1 MREVKKV
8 LIVTN
13 VPQDYR
19 IAMFNALNLL
29 LQNENIQFKVAFGAD
44 GYKRRKSKLD
54 FSKMKFD
61 YTILKSTKFTFGSTE
76 NTMFTYPGLLK
87 LHREYKPDI
96 TFVIGY
102 SPATIKLWIYSFF
115 LNINYFI
122 WSGSV
127 NFKGRKDSTLRK
139 ILRMILV
146 RRAKGF
152 IAYGTKAKEYLSYLG
167 APEKKIHIAINTVD
181 THFFN
186 EIAKKRINRK
196 TNQIKQLLYL
206 GYLTPGKKIDDLI
219 KTINE
224 LRKLRNDFS
233 LRIIGDGP
241 AADSLKTLT
250 KELEL
255 ENTIIFE
262 GFKQKS
268 DLPPYLEQTDCF
280 LFQTGC
286 DIWGLV
292 LNEAMASGLPCIVS
306 PNAGA
311 ARDLIFDTKN
321 GLILDFGFHQE
332 AAIRI
337 NELLNDEVLLQKMG
351 VDANE
356 FIEANVTA
364 EKSAKGFMSAIKQY
378 CQNA

>member
-29 LQNENIQFKVAFGAD
+29 LQKENIQFKVAFGAA

-54 FSKMKFD
+54 FNKMKFD
-61 YTILKSTKFTFGSTE
+61 YTILESTKFTFGSTE

-87 LHREYKPDI
+87 LHKEYRPDM

-102 SPATIKLWIYSFF
+102 SPATIKLWFYSFF
-115 LNINYFI
+115 MNINYFI

-139 ILRMILV
+139 ILRKILV
-146 RRAKGF
+146 KRAKGF
-152 IAYGTKAKEYLSYLG
+152 IAYGTKAKEYLVYLG
-167 APEKKIHIAINTVD
+167 APENKIHIAINTVD

-186 EIAKKRINRK
+186 EIAKKRLNRK
-196 TNQIKQLLYL
+196 VNTQKQLLYL

-224 LRKLRNDFS
+224 LKNLRNDFV

-241 AADSLKTLT
+241 AIENLKSLTSELHLT
-250 KELEL
+250 D
-255 ENTIIFE
+255 IIKFE
-262 GFKQKS
+262 GFKQKN
-268 DLPPYLEQTDCF
+268 DLPPFMEQTDCF

-292 LNEAMASGLPCIVS
+292 LNEAMAAGLPCIVS

-311 ARDLIFDTKN
+311 ARDLVFDTKN
-321 GLILDFGFHQE
+321 VLILDFGSHKI
-332 AAIRI
+332 AASRI

-351 VDANE
+351 YSANE
-356 FIEANVTA
+356 FIESNVTA
-364 EKSAKGFMSAIKQY
+364 EKSAQGFISAIKQY
-378 CQNA
+378 CSHA